1 MVLILPVCHCVQI
14 LEQIGDQET
23 NIVSLEQAVHNKE
36 APLRVA
42 QSRLYLRSL
51 RPNMELCR
59 DQAQLRYLQLGY
71 LQLGYLLFLDSPL
84 LMCFLCSLEAEVR
97 QIEATAA
104 SLEQQLREARGSLC
118 RLEESRVALE
128 KDIHC
133 KTHSLFIERDKCTTQ
148 RRRYPPVSV
157 LSGY

>member
-59 DQAQLRYLQLGY
+59 DQAQFRY

-133 KTHSLFIERDKCTTQ
+133 KTHSLFIERDKCTAR